1 MRYMDF
7 DTTTSMNAYVKQNS
21 AKALI
26 IVCVETVQTAGRSIF
41 RVWFKE

>member
-7 DTTTSMNAYVKQNS
+7 DTTTSLNAYLKQNTP
-21 AKALI
+21 KALVVVNI
-26 IVCVETVQTAGRSIF
+26 ETVQTAGRSIF